1 MTTVVNQSIRK
12 PGRVK
17 TFTLLDEARASIH
30 NILEQSKAMLG
41 HDDYLRLLE
50 DVRDHAH
57 TAFFEESGMAEQ
69 YSRECEE
76 REREWAKNPAF

>member
-17 TFTLLDEARASIH
+17 TLTLLDEARASIL

-57 TAFFEESGMAEQ
+57 TEFFEESGMAEQ
-69 YSRECEE
+69 YARECEE
-76 REREWAKNPAF
+76 RDREWNKNPAF